1 MDHIRNFSIIAHIDH
16 GKSTLADRIL
26 EVTGAVDPKKMQ
38 AQMLDSMDLERERGI
53 TIKAQAVRVEYEAAG
68 GETYHLHLI
77 DTPGHVDFSYEVSRS
92 LAACEGALLVVDA
105 AQGVEAQTVANTYL
119 AIENGLELIPVI
131 NKVDLPGAEPDR
143 VAAEI
148 ADLLGGDPEEA
159 LRISAKTGEGV
170 VEVLEA
176 IVERIPA
183 PKGDA
188 AAGKIR
194 VEGAIFKVPR
204 DTERVCPGG
213 IATMMAY
220 LLYYLTLRG
229 IQGDRYRIDIT
240 LSKNALFHLT
250 TQGATRIYRMDKNYA
265 TQVVNIT
272 VGEGCYFEFIPDQI
286 IPYRDSRFYQKVM
299 LNVHDN
305 ATMVYSELLV
315 PGRVASGESF
325 DYDICYLKT
334 IAKNQDGELRFI
346 DIAILEPKKR
356 LLKNSGVLENFDVVG
371 TVYILAPANHI
382 KELNSLINSMI
393 ESYPKV
399 YGGATILPNTP
410 E

>member
-1 MDHIRNFSIIAHIDH
+1 MDSISFFVPD
-16 GKSTLADRIL
+16 D
-26 EVTGAVDPKKMQ
+26 
-38 AQMLDSMDLERERGI
+38 
-53 TIKAQAVRVEYEAAG
+53 
-68 GETYHLHLI
+68 
-77 DTPGHVDFSYEVSRS
+77 
-92 LAACEGALLVVDA
+92 
-105 AQGVEAQTVANTYL
+105 
-119 AIENGLELIPVI
+119 IP
-131 NKVDLPGAEPDR
+131 P
-143 VAAEI
+143 
-148 ADLLGGDPEEA
+148 
-159 LRISAKTGEGV
+159 
-170 VEVLEA
+170 EVLEYGSNLSQLG
-176 IVERIPA
+176 V
-183 PKGDA
+183 GS
-188 AAGKIR
+188 AGKL
-194 VEGAIFKVPR
+194 GAIILKLELEPQRQKTVLKEQYSKVPLY
-204 DTERVCPGG
+204 TQRVLYLEESLPS
-213 IATMMAY
+213 MAY
-220 LLYYLTLRG
+220 LYIISPSGGVL
-229 IQGDRYRIDIT
+229 QGDRYRIDIT

-286 IPYRDSRFYQKVM
+286 IPYRNSRFYQKVM

-399 YGGATILPNTP
+399 YGGATILPNSSGVMVRLLGPFASDVRDVIIEVTRITRKEILDAP
-410 E
+410 FSRIRKG